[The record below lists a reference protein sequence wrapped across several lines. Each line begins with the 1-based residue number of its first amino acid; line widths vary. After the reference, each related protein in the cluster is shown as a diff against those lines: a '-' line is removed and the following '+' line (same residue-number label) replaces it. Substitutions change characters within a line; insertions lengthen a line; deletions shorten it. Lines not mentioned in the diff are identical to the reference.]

1 MRKALLPLLAV
12 SLLAS
17 GLCSTAA
24 LAAERTLSL
33 DPAHTEVTFLLGATG
48 HDVHGVLH
56 LQGGVIRFD
65 AAAGTA
71 SGDVVIDARLA
82 ETGNA
87 KRDKTM
93 HAKVL
98 NSVSFPSM
106 VFHARSIEGE
116 LQPSGHSEIT
126 LVGTVTL
133 VGKDHPLSL
142 PTQVDVDGSAVSAS
156 ATFTVPFVEWG
167 LHDPS
172 TFILKVA
179 KKVDVSIAAKGTLD
193 EVAAGATGAGA
204 GG

>member
-1 MRKALLPLLAV
+1 MRKALL
-12 SLLAS
+12 SLLAAS
-17 GLCSTAA
+17 LLALGLTSTTA

-56 LQGGVIRFD
+56 LQEGLLRFD
-65 AAAGTA
+65 PAAHTA
-71 SGDVVIDARLA
+71 SGDVVIDVRLA

-98 NSVSFPSM
+98 NSASFPQM
-106 VFHARSIEGE
+106 VFHARSIEGD

-133 VGKDHPLSL
+133 LGKDHPLSL
-142 PTQVDVDGSAVSAS
+142 PTKVDIEGGAVSAS
-156 ATFTVPFVEWG
+156 STFTVPFVDWG
-167 LHDPS
+167 LHNPS

-179 KKVDVSIAAKGTLD
+179 KTVDVTIAAKGTLD
-193 EVAAGATGAGA
+193 QVGAEATGAGR
-204 GG
+204 